1 MEAFKPEHLR
11 ELVLQPAQERVRA
24 NLSNPEYAQALVG
37 EHSFTLKMD
46 GKVVA
51 CFGVLKLW
59 EGRGD
64 AWALIDGDI
73 GARGMRRLHFEIR
86 KRLEAAH
93 EFRRIETACDAGFA
107 QAKRWLELLGFQY
120 EGPLLKYTP
129 DGRDCLRFARIA

>member
-1 MEAFKPEHLR
+1 MEPYKPEHLQ
-11 ELVLQPAQERVRA
+11 ELILQPAQARVRA
-24 NLSNPEYAQALVG
+24 NLSDPEYAQALVG
-37 EHSFTLKMD
+37 EHSFTLKMN

-64 AWALIDGDI
+64 AWALISGDI

-86 KRLEAAH
+86 KRLEAEH
-93 EFRRIETACDAGFA
+93 EAGFE
-107 QAKRWLELLGFQY
+107 QAKRWLSLLGFQY

-129 DGRDCLRFARIA
+129 DGRDCLRYARIKT

>member
-1 MEAFKPEHLR
+1 MEPYKPEHLQ
-11 ELVLQPAQERVRA
+11 ELILQPAQARVRA
-24 NLSNPEYAQALVG
+24 NLSDPEYAQALVG
-37 EHSFTLKMD
+37 KHSFTLKMD

-64 AWALIDGDI
+64 AWALISGDI

-86 KRLEAAH
+86 KRLEASH
-93 EFRRIETACDAGFA
+93 EFRRIETACDAGFE

-129 DGRDCLRFARIA
+129 DGRDCLRYARIA